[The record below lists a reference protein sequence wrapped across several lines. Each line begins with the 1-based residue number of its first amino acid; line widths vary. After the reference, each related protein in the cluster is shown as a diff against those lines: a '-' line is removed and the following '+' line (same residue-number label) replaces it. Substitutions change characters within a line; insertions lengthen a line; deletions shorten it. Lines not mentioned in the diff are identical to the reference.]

1 MLWML
6 RSVNPCDGELMM
18 SSRAPRILR
27 GLLTLVPV
35 VAMGCSYTV
44 HGIVRDKTTG
54 NPISGAGV
62 TIGEQNATTG
72 ATGVYEIRGVEVKRL
87 TTLLVNAPGYHLFNM
102 SVARAPGES
111 RELARDIDLMSK
123 PPGDQAQR

>member
-1 MLWML
+1 MTSTRGSRML
-6 RSVNPCDGELMM
+6 SC
-18 SSRAPRILR
+18 
-27 GLLTLVPV
+27 LLALVPALTV
-35 VAMGCSYTV
+35 GCSYTV
-44 HGIVRDKTTG
+44 HGIVRDKITG
-54 NPISGAGV
+54 QPISGAGV

-72 ATGVYEIRGVEVKRL
+72 ATGVYEIHGVKVRLL

-123 PPGDQAQR
+123 APGDHAQR